1 MKHLEVPTR
10 TINDLKRSP
19 QAVFE
24 QAQAADTGIYIL
36 NHTTPAS
43 VVLSVTGYE
52 NLVKKKEDLQDQLFD
67 LEALARKSHGGPTCT
82 DEPVCGHALA
92 NAQPKINPQDG
103 WE

>member
-1 MKHLEVPTR
+1 M
-10 TINDLKRSP
+10 
-19 QAVFE
+19 
-24 QAQAADTGIYIL
+24 
-36 NHTTPAS
+36 
-43 VVLSVTGYE
+43 
-52 NLVKKKEDLQDQLFD
+52 KKKEDLQDQLFD